1 VKKLLMLAA
10 MLLPW
15 SLRRAFL
22 EQQFGYQIHP
32 TARIGLSW
40 IFPSRLIMEE
50 GSSIGDL
57 TVAKNLDL
65 LHLKARASIGRG
77 NWITGF
83 PLGHRQHFAHE
94 TDRRP
99 ELVLGEESAITNRHL
114 LDCTSSINIGPFT
127 TIAGFQSQFISHS
140 IDIRL
145 NRQNS
150 RPIRIGKYCFV
161 GTNCVV
167 LGGAA
172 LPDYCVLGAKSLLNK
187 THSATHRLYGGV
199 PARELQTLPADC
211 AYFIRREGFV
221 L

>member
-1 VKKLLMLAA
+1 MKQLLMFVA

-15 SLRRAFL
+15 NLRRTFL
-22 EQQFGYQIHP
+22 ERQFGFQIHP
-32 TARIGLSW
+32 TARIGLAW

-65 LHLKARASIGRG
+65 LHLKTGATIGRG

-83 PLGHRQHFAHE
+83 PLGDSPHFAGE

-99 ELVLGEESAITNRHL
+99 ELILGEHSAITNRHL
-114 LDCTSSINIGPFT
+114 LDCTSSISIGAFT
-127 TIAGFQSQFISHS
+127 TVAGFASQFISHS
-140 IDIRL
+140 IDIKL
-145 NRQNS
+145 NRQAS
-150 RPIRIGKYCFV
+150 RPISIGSYCFV

-187 THSATHRLYGGV
+187 TLTQTHRLYGGV
-199 PARELQTLPADC
+199 PARELQTLAPDC
-211 AYFIRREGFV
+211 GYFTRSEGFV
-221 L
+221 V